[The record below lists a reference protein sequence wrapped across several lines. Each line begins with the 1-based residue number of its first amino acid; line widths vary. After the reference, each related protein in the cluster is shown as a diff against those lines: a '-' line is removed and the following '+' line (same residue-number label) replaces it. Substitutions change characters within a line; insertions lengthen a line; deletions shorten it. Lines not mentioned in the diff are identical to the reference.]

1 MRDRDPWESYYRSP
15 SKKKK
20 YRVHLIQ
27 SIVAAVLFVVVWGL
41 GASGSELGKESG
53 RIVWQALTVSGDFSA
68 VRTHIDEMWEKVA
81 RYPFFETVKAV
92 TARPVSPLNY
102 LASPVD
108 GKLVVPF
115 GVSADGSYHEAVE
128 WEVAVGTPVKAVAA
142 GKVLDVIRD
151 EAGGSRAI
159 IVQSGPMTVRYGY
172 LSESWVAVGD
182 LIAREQTIGQS
193 GKKNHTSPRLSIA
206 IREKGS
212 AIDPMTRIRSL
223 SNTLGAE

>member
-1 MRDRDPWESYYRSP
+1 M
-15 SKKKK
+15 
-20 YRVHLIQ
+20 Q
-27 SIVAAVLFVVVWGL
+27 AIVAAVLFVVVWGL

-53 RIVWQALTVSGDFSA
+53 RIVWQALTMNGDFSA
-68 VRTHIDEMWEKVA
+68 MRTYVGEAWDKVM

-115 GVSADGSYHEAVE
+115 GMSPDGSYHEAVE
-128 WEVAVGTPVKAVAA
+128 WEVVVGTPVKAVAA
-142 GKVLDVIRD
+142 GKVLDVVRD
-151 EAGGSRAI
+151 DAGGSRSI

-193 GKKNHTSPRLSIA
+193 GKKNNTSPRLSLA

-212 AIDPMTRIRSL
+212 AIDPMTRIRSA
-223 SNTLGAE
+223 SNKTGAE